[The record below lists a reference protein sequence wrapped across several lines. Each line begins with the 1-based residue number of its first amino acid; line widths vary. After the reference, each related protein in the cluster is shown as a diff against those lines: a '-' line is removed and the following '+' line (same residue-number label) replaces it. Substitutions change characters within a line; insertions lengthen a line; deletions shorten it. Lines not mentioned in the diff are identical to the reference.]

1 MEEVDISAESICR
14 SEILAQHRQRSSVR
28 LTMGLSLTWRYYLLH
43 PEFGAGLPPQ
53 QMARTQVIRSTSSFQ
68 PWRPCYLFVYQSQR
82 DLPLP
87 HVEYCLLCMSAGR
100 VSWRPG
106 NCG

>member
-28 LTMGLSLTWRYYLLH
+28 LTMGLSLTWRYYLLR
-43 PEFGAGLPPQ
+43 PEFGRR
-53 QMARTQVIRSTSSFQ
+53 RTPSATDGTDSSHTYTCSTSSFQ

-87 HVEYCLLCMSAGR
+87 HVEYCLLCMS
-100 VSWRPG
+100 
-106 NCG
+106 